1 MEVMMVEKDYYNF
14 DLFFDRVHEGYRVRV
29 ISPFGE
35 PTVHFQWPFSKDD
48 LENFLTCMASN
59 KSNADCIEPEEKKA
73 ATETVKKLGEQ
84 LFKAVFKEEVLT
96 RFGVGLEGLKQR
108 EGLRLRLIFAD
119 DVPELA
125 VLPWEYL
132 YYQARDRFLA
142 LYDDT
147 PIVRY
152 LRLPKSVPLL
162 PVKSPLRV
170 LVMISRPLNYSQ
182 LKVEEEWTKLHEAL
196 SDLDERNLMELERLE
211 EATLE
216 ALQQRLQ
223 QKEYH
228 IFHYIGHGHFDQQAE
243 DATLILETAE
253 KLGDQVSG
261 PKLGALLSGHP
272 SLRMVIFNAC
282 DLARASQRDLFAGA
296 AQSLVRQGIPAVIAM
311 QFEIMDETAITFA
324 HELYRRV
331 ASKLPIDAA
340 LAHARMAIF
349 LKSVEW
355 GTPVLFMRSQDG
367 RIFDFKQDPEKM
379 EENPNNVN
387 PTKLRQIITT
397 DFDEGELRTLCFD
410 LRSTIPKL
418 DYDSLPG
425 MGKADKARELVLF
438 FERHGRLAELDRICR
453 DLRPNASW

>member
-1 MEVMMVEKDYYNF
+1 MVEKDYYNF
-14 DLFFDRVHEGYRVRV
+14 DLSFDRMHEGYRVRV

-35 PTVHFQWPFSKDD
+35 PTAHFQWPFSKYD
-48 LENFLTCMASN
+48 LENFLSCMTSN
-59 KSNADCIEPEEKKA
+59 KSDADYIEPEEKKTVA
-73 ATETVKKLGEQ
+73 ETIKKFGEQ

-96 RFGVGLEGLKQR
+96 RLGVGLEGLKQD

-125 VLPWEYL
+125 ILPWEYI

-152 LRLPKSVPLL
+152 LRLPKSIPLL

-170 LVMISRPLNYSQ
+170 LVMISRPINYSP
-182 LKVEEEWTKLHEAL
+182 LKVEEEWTKLSEAL
-196 SDLDERNLMELERLE
+196 SDLDEKNLMELERLD

-223 QKEYH
+223 QREYH
-228 IFHYIGHGHFDQQAE
+228 IFHYIGHGHFDQQTE
-243 DATLILETAE
+243 DATLILENAE
-253 KLGDQVSG
+253 KLGYQVSSQ
-261 PKLGALLSGHP
+261 KLGAILSSHP

-311 QFEIMDETAITFA
+311 QFEIIDETAITFA

-331 ASKLPIDAA
+331 ADKLPIDAA

-355 GTPVLFMRSQDG
+355 GTPVLFMRSQNG
-367 RIFDFKQDPEKM
+367 RIFDFAQDSEKTK
-379 EENPNNVN
+379 ENLNKVN

-397 DFDEGELRTLCFD
+397 YFDEGGLRTLCFD
-410 LRSTIPKL
+410 LRSIIPEL
-418 DYDSLPG
+418 DYDSLSG

-438 FERHGRLAELDRICR
+438 FERYGRLAELDRICR
-453 DLRPNASW
+453 GLRPNASW